1 MAGLFLPVAFA
12 KLLPYNRIRRR
23 AKPSTFNLYGVKK
36 MSTRATYRFI
46 PADRRFKPE
55 ITLYVHHDGYP
66 EGAANY
72 LQGTSSAE
80 DFIRKNPRAE
90 ITLNHE
96 VHEDTEYRYDIELFY
111 TLPEGPSFWVKAYKL
126 ESGVSERIM
135 RKWELFFNGSFDEF
149 IEQNLPAIEYLGVI
163 A

>member
-1 MAGLFLPVAFA
+1 
-12 KLLPYNRIRRR
+12 
-23 AKPSTFNLYGVKK
+23 

-46 PADRRFKPE
+46 PADRRFKPA

-72 LQGTSSAE
+72 LQGVSSAE
-80 DFIRKNPRAE
+80 DFIRNNPRAE

-96 VHEDTEYRYDIELFY
+96 VHGDTEYRYDIIGISR
-111 TLPEGPSFWVKAYKL
+111 TINAYKR
-126 ESGVSERIM
+126 EGYGNDAAWVR
-135 RKWELFFNGSFDEF
+135 FFDGSFDEF
-149 IEQNLPAIEYLGVI
+149 IEQNLPAIEYLRVT